1 MLMMVLIICMK
12 IDFGSMLLH
21 ENNVRQGDLFTS
33 GKSEQPSE
41 RLLYTLWH
49 LVFH

>member
-21 ENNVRQGDLFTS
+21 ENHHQHKTD
-33 GKSEQPSE
+33 GKADGAE
-41 RLLYTLWH
+41 
-49 LVFH
+49 V